1 MYEELTV
8 QARQAVTELLEA
20 AKLKPGKIFVVGCSS
35 SEMVGARIGKG
46 SSLEAAQAAFAG
58 IYPVLQ
64 AQGIEL
70 AVQCCEHLN
79 RALVVERAVA
89 ESHGFEIVNAIP
101 QLHAGGSFAMTAWA
115 NFKDPVLVETIVAD
129 AGIDIGGT
137 LIGMHLKRVAVPVRL
152 ATRQIGE
159 AMLAKETAEATQDA
173 REWKEFAEAN
183 MVLAETLL
191 DEKAIV
197 TKIFEG
203 VKEQKDNDYCAIIER
218 PFEDMINVGARKK
231 EKRNEEKRDNENKG
245 KAPEKEPDLNVFRQ
259 IFKMAKKR
267 NVNKVVIGD
276 DLSQEAREKAT
287 VAAVAEDMKVDGK
300 GKTKEVDLKKD
311 YVKKLPPAV
320 RRKVRNYNV
329 SNLTPE
335 ERKKY
340 REKRKILR
348 MSGRIKP
355 KKPEKEIKPENSFV
369 NEKAAEL
376 QASVTGKMMPQDMS
390 GFGRE

>member
-1 MYEELTV
+1 MSDRKSRQALRKVKDKNKDAIIVATGCYAQSSKEEL
-8 QARQAVTELLEA
+8 EKMPE
-20 AKLKPGKIFVVGCSS
+20 IDVVLG
-35 SEMVGARIGKG
+35 
-46 SSLEAAQAAFAG
+46 
-58 IYPVLQ
+58 
-64 AQGIEL
+64 
-70 AVQCCEHLN
+70 
-79 RALVVERAVA
+79 
-89 ESHGFEIVNAIP
+89 
-101 QLHAGGSFAMTAWA
+101 
-115 NFKDPVLVETIVAD
+115 
-129 AGIDIGGT
+129 
-137 LIGMHLKRVAVPVRL
+137 
-152 ATRQIGE
+152 
-159 AMLAKETAEATQDA
+159 
-173 REWKEFAEAN
+173 
-183 MVLAETLL
+183 
-191 DEKAIV
+191 
-197 TKIFEG
+197 
-203 VKEQKDNDYCAIIER
+203 
-218 PFEDMINVGARKK
+218 
-231 EKRNEEKRDNENKG
+231 NEEKRDNEKG

-287 VAAVAEDMKVDGK
+287 VAAVTEDMKVDGK

-311 YVKKLPPAV
+311 YVKKLPPAI

>member
-1 MYEELTV
+1 MSAEEFK
-8 QARQAVTELLEA
+8 ASM
-20 AKLKPGKIFVVGCSS
+20 LKPVLEQNTDYKPDGVSGV
-35 SEMVGARIGKG
+35 EIGDKKEIAG
-46 SSLEAAQAAFAG
+46 GGISQAAAEKMQEQMAQILDAHKMDAG
-58 IYPVLQ
+58 AMQSLQEDMAKQAGAGSAKAPYAAPETSAEKTNEEKELDKGKTDENVLGADLAEKQ
-64 AQGIEL
+64 IEL
-70 AVQCCEHLN
+70 H
-79 RALVVERAVA
+79 AVA
-89 ESHGFEIVNAIP
+89 DNS
-101 QLHAGGSFAMTAWA
+101 
-115 NFKDPVLVETIVAD
+115 AD
-129 AGIDIGGT
+129 KI
-137 LIGMHLKRVAVPVRL
+137 RE
-152 ATRQIGE
+152 RQIGE
-159 AMLAKETAEATQDA
+159 AMLAKETAETTQDA

-183 MVLAETLL
+183 MVLAETVL

-218 PFEDMINVGARKK
+218 PSEDMINVGARKK
-231 EKRNEEKRDNENKG
+231 EKRNEEKRDNEKG